1 MQSLSV
7 FAVYDVVEDEA
18 TDDVAAAVTDE
29 VNN

>member
-7 FAVYDVVEDEA
+7 FAVYDVVADEA